1 MKKLSHVVDEK
12 VELENPI
19 VLKLNSHLL
28 FWKRYVDDALTIVK
42 KGPSYRVLP
51 QLNSFYPN
59 IQFTFEREPRGGIP
73 FLDILVIRKKVALKQ
88 QFTKTVQIEAL
99 FQLVLICTNT
109 WIQGTF
115 KDLVHR
121 VYYIC
126 STEYLL
132 RKEWLHLEKMFIYK
146 NNYPRWIT
154 KQILSEKTTK
164 KKQHKQKQ

>member
-42 KGPSYRVLP
+42 KGPSYHVLP

-73 FLDILVIRKKVALKQ
+73 FLGILVIRKKCSIETIVYKNSTDRGIISTGSHLHQ
-88 QFTKTVQIEAL
+88 HMETRNVQR
-99 FQLVLICTNT
+99 FSTSSVL
-109 WIQGTF
+109 
-115 KDLVHR
+115 
-121 VYYIC
+121 
-126 STEYLL
+126 YLL
-132 RKEWLHLEKMFIYK
+132 YRISFEEGMVTPRKNVYL
-146 NNYPRWIT
+146 
-154 KQILSEKTTK
+154 
-164 KKQHKQKQ
+164 